1 MVRRKKKLKKQ
12 KQKTKPPP
20 PQMDMTN
27 SDKEILKKKFL
38 KSKIL
43 YEDTHL
49 QN

>member
-1 MVRRKKKLKKQ
+1 MVRRKKIKEKN
-12 KQKTKPPP
+12 QKTKPPP

-43 YEDTHL
+43 YKDTHL